1 MNFESVTVA
10 LIWPTLIKGK
20 GKWKGSMPVCVLSK
34 KFRFNNNHHQ
44 EAGVIRIY
52 CYQGI
57 KHCISFTVM
66 CLHEDGSYCVGRL

>member
-1 MNFESVTVA
+1 MNFKSVTVA

-44 EAGVIRIY
+44 EARD
-52 CYQGI
+52 YQDLLL
-57 KHCISFTVM
+57 TRNQA
-66 CLHEDGSYCVGRL
+66 LHQLHSYVPP